1 MISSVRI
8 QDKYN
13 RLYKCLREYLWDW
26 SSIECIADFE
36 TACYQAVPDLATI
49 KSRFGSICSICGQLR
64 RENEE
69 LDKEL
74 NAMASLLNDGDSVY
88 KKIEVCREVVN
99 HENQ

>member
-8 QDKYN
+8 QDRYN

-26 SSIECIADFE
+26 SSIEAIADFE
-36 TACYQAVPDLATI
+36 LACYKAVPDLATVR
-49 KSRFGSICSICGQLR
+49 SRFGSICAICGQLR

-69 LDKEL
+69 LDSEL
-74 NAMASLLNDGDSVY
+74 NAMASLLNDDDSIY

-99 HENQ
+99 HEDQ